1 MPLFSTESRFVPKGS
16 DNRPRIAE
24 EAAAR
29 AKEHHADYHAEIGK
43 KTQAEITED
52 RRARLPDNVRP
63 SKATSRAGQYF
74 VKIYLTKDW
83 PYSPRIR
90 SKFKVGFSV
99 VKPGTDG
106 YYASTKAAAEVRDE
120 WIELERPESW
130 MAKEKW

>member
-1 MPLFSTESRFVPKGS
+1 MPLFSTESRFVPKGR

-52 RRARLPDNVRP
+52 RRARLPDNVRA
-63 SKATSRAGQYF
+63 SESASHAGQFTIRFCVNQSFSRA
-74 VKIYLTKDW
+74 
-83 PYSPRIR
+83 IR
-90 SKFKVGFSV
+90 RKFKNSCVSV

-106 YYASTKAAAEVRDE
+106 YYASTTVAEEVRDE
-120 WIELERPESW
+120 WIEEGRPDSW
-130 MAKEKW
+130 LAKAKY